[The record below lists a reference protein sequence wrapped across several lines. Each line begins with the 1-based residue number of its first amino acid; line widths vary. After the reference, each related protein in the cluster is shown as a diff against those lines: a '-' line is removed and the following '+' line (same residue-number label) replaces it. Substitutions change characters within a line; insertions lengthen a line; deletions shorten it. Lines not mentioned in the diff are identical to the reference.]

1 MHIHWFPG
9 HMTKAMRM
17 MSEEM
22 KVVDSVVYVLD
33 SRAVLSCINPAFDSL
48 IGNKPVLY
56 VLNKADMA
64 PQNEVEKWKKYFL
77 SVDKKCV
84 AVNSCQ
90 KGNNNL
96 IISALKEVNADLIEK
111 FKQKGAAKTIRAMV
125 IGVPNCGKSTLINSL
140 IAKKRTVTGDKPG
153 VTKGKQW
160 VSIDTYIDLLD
171 TPGTL
176 YPDFSD
182 QKKAVNLALIGSIRE
197 EILDIIELAKEMV
210 AFLAINYPEKLKE
223 KYDLNVISEDYFENL
238 SAIAKRRGY
247 IVRGGEY
254 DLERTALAVI
264 QDFRKQ
270 AFGKIILEKRDDYAK
285 PL

>member
-1 MHIHWFPG
+1 MHIQWYPG

-22 KVVDSVVYVLD
+22 KVVDSVIYVLD
-33 SRAVLSCINPAFDSL
+33 SRAAMSSINPSFDEL
-48 IGNKPVLY
+48 IGKKPTLY
-56 VLNKADMA
+56 VLNKADLA
-64 PQNEVEKWKKYFL
+64 PLSEVEKWKRYFL
-77 SVDKKCV
+77 SNNKKCIT
-84 AVNSCQ
+84 ANSCQ
-90 KGNNNL
+90 KGNSNV
-96 IISALKEVNADLIEK
+96 IISALKEINAEKIERYS
-111 FKQKGAAKTIRAMV
+111 QKGVAKTIRAMV
-125 IGVPNCGKSTLINSL
+125 IGIPNCGKSTLINSL

-176 YPDFSD
+176 YPDFAD
-182 QKKAVNLALIGSIRE
+182 QNKAVNLALIGSIRE

-210 AFLAINYPEKLKE
+210 AFLAKNYPDRLIE
-223 KYDLNVISEDYFENL
+223 KYDLKQISEDYYENL
-238 SAIAKRRGY
+238 NAIAKRRGY

-254 DLERTALAVI
+254 DLERTASAVI

-270 AFGKIILEKRDDYAK
+270 AFGKIILEKTND
-285 PL
+285 